1 MDAHLNLQRKH
12 WDIDFWSFSALDTGT
27 RAGANLV
34 LDPNGGSEG
43 QQYLGDVR
51 FSTEDWLKDLE
62 LTAHLSYLYA
72 DFGAQGQLFADNAQL
87 PLVNGNFSN
96 NPALPKTLFPNGV
109 VCALGR
115 IENIPTIELSSI
127 YKGFDDHVLRLG
139 TSFRY
144 EQISTRE
151 AKNYGTGVIS
161 GSPKVVSGALTDVT
175 NTPYVYLPNLH
186 RAIFS
191 GVLQDEWQFA
201 DNWQLTA
208 GIRYDH
214 YSDFG
219 STINPRAALVWDI
232 NKQLTT
238 KLLYGKAFRAP
249 SFSEQANQNNPV
261 LLGNKDL
268 KPETINTFEWAVDY
282 RPTSSLRTAVNIYYY
297 EIRDLIAAVPD
308 VGKPSATFR
317 NGDNQHGY
325 GSEFEWS
332 WQANEKWSVSGN
344 YAWQRAINQQ
354 THDRVTYMPEHH
366 IYAAVDWQFLPQW
379 QLQPQINWV
388 SGRVPAIIDT
398 RQLQDYQTVDLT
410 LRGKQLFEHLNVS
423 ASVRNLL
430 DAKNN
435 FEPASTSLPQ
445 NIPMSGRLF
454 YLEASVKF

>member
-1 MDAHLNLQRKH
+1 LN
-12 WDIDFWSFSALDTGT
+12 TGT
-27 RAGANLV
+27 RSGANLA
-34 LDPNGGSEG
+34 LDPEGESHG

-51 FSTEDWLKDLE
+51 FSTEDWFKELE

-72 DFGAQGQLFADNAQL
+72 NFGAQGELFADNAQL

-96 NPALPKTLFPNGV
+96 NPALPKTLFPDGV
-109 VCALGR
+109 ISALGR
-115 IENIPTIELSSI
+115 IENIPAIELSSI
-127 YKGFDDHVLRLG
+127 YKGFDNHVLRLG

-144 EQISTRE
+144 EQINTRE
-151 AKNYGTGVIS
+151 AKNYGTGVIT
-161 GSPKVVSGALTDVT
+161 GSPKVVSGTLTDVT

-219 STINPRAALVWDI
+219 NTINPRAALVWDI

-261 LLGNKDL
+261 LLGNRNL

-282 RPTSSLRTAVNIYYY
+282 RPVKSLRTAVNIYYY
-297 EIRDLIAAVPD
+297 EIQDLIAAVPD
-308 VGKPSATFR
+308 VGKPSATFQ
-317 NGDNQHGY
+317 NSGKQDGY
-325 GSEFEWS
+325 GGEFEWD
-332 WQANEKWSVSGN
+332 WQASEQWTIKGN
-344 YAWQRAINQQ
+344 YAWQHAINQQ
-354 THDRVTYMPEHH
+354 TNTRVTYVPEHH
-366 IYAAVDWQFLPQW
+366 VYTAISWQFLPQW
-379 QLQPQINWV
+379 QLQPQINWI
-388 SGRVPAIIDT
+388 GRRIAATGDT
-398 RQLQDYQTVDLT
+398 RPLKEYETVDLT
-410 LRGKQLFEHLNVS
+410 LRGKKLFDHLNVS
-423 ASVRNLL
+423 ASIHNLL

-435 FEPASTSLPQ
+435 LESIGSQTSLPQ
-445 NIPMSGRLF
+445 NIPMPGRLF
-454 YLEASVKF
+454 YLEASVNF